1 MRRIATLA
9 LLAAA
14 VCTACGGEPA
24 GTEYP
29 TSPAVPLLA
38 ELVGVWDMDMHV
50 VSRRGCGFADGGC
63 EADTVSYMV
72 LGGLAFVG
80 GPVDSSRWYG
90 ADAVATVTATLV
102 LDGKQW
108 RDPDATCSGR
118 GTGCYSQRLTARRL
132 SVDTTVAL
140 TVWGGADDAQYRI
153 IFSVRSSGRHV
164 ASISAD
170 WNSPVV
176 RPRRFQGITDW
187 YFLDLWKR

>member
-118 GTGCYSQRLTARRL
+118 GTGCYSQRLTARLL
-132 SVDTTVAL
+132 SVDTTRSARGVHQCRLEQSGCPAEEIPRDHRLVLSRSLEAL
-140 TVWGGADDAQYRI
+140 SRMW
-153 IFSVRSSGRHV
+153 
-164 ASISAD
+164 ASA
-170 WNSPVV
+170 P
-176 RPRRFQGITDW
+176 P
-187 YFLDLWKR
+187 FLPHLLSRL